1 MVFEGVIVPS
11 NPLLETLLLRLRDR
25 STPLPEFRKLVEEI
39 GQFLAYEMSKELPQ
53 IQKCV
58 ETPLGKAC
66 GRHLET
72 NNVVLVAVLR
82 AGLPLA
88 WGMLKVW
95 SGARVGFVAAR
106 RVEESM
112 KHVGGKLAFDVEI
125 GYVKLP
131 EIRADNDV
139 VVIVDPML
147 ATGSTLCR
155 VLNIVYRYKP
165 AKVVVTSLIAAREGI
180 ERLRECGEEVD
191 ASVHLYVAAIDERL
205 NDKGFIVP
213 GLGDAGDRAFG

>member
-1 MVFEGVIVPS
+1 MVFEGVTIPS
-11 NPLLETLLLRLRDR
+11 NPLLETLLLRLRDK

-39 GQFLAYEMSKELPQ
+39 GQFLAYEISKELPQ
-53 IQKCV
+53 TWKCV

-66 GRHLET
+66 GRHVET
-72 NNVVLVAVLR
+72 SSVVLVTVLR

-88 WGMLKVW
+88 WGMLRVW
-95 SGARVGFVAAR
+95 NSARVGFIVAR
-106 RVEESM
+106 RVEE
-112 KHVGGKLAFDVEI
+112 HVERVGDRLVFDVEI
-125 GYVKLP
+125 GYIKLP
-131 EIRADNDV
+131 EIRAGRDL

-155 VLNIVYRYKP
+155 VLDVVHRYNPMKIVV
-165 AKVVVTSLIAAREGI
+165 ASVIAARDGV
-180 ERLRECGEEVD
+180 ERLRECSNKFNVG
-191 ASVHLYVAAIDERL
+191 VHLYVVAIDEQL